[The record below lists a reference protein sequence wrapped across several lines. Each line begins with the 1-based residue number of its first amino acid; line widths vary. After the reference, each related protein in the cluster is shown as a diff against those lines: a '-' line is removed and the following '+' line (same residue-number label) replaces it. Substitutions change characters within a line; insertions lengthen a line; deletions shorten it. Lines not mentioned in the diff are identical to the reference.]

1 MASRIYART
10 MRQAVSDDTRRAG
23 GSGGD
28 SSDGPGPPPRSG
40 QNESRGTAPTMT
52 HHSTLVDRQVARRSR
67 SRSKTKRIHQLTLLA
82 VVLVLALI
90 GAIMGWIQAW
100 TQGQSLESEAL
111 QLDSQLR
118 RAQQELEAAR
128 AALQE
133 REVAMLALV
142 EERIP
147 GLTEIQ
153 YNTLVEV
160 NDRYLVNFTIS
171 EAGTDQNR
179 TLEYHALLKNETP
192 NVVLP
197 AITIYLFDE
206 HGIQVGKSTVDRR
219 HATSPADFAELG
231 PGEARSYHST
241 LAVERDKQPKYYLL
255 HIE

>member
-23 GSGGD
+23 GD
-28 SSDGPGPPPRSG
+28 SSDGPAPHPRSG
-40 QNESRGTAPTMT
+40 QSEHRGTATTMSQR
-52 HHSTLVDRQVARRSR
+52 STLIDRQVARRAR
-67 SRSKTKRIHQLTLLA
+67 SRSKTRRIHQLTLLV
-82 VVLVLALI
+82 VVLVLALV
-90 GAIMGWIQAW
+90 GTVMGWIQAW
-100 TQGQSLESEAL
+100 TRGESLESEAL

-118 RAQQELEAAR
+118 RAQVELETAR
-128 AALQE
+128 AAVQE
-133 REVAMLALV
+133 HEEAMLALV

-153 YNTLVEV
+153 YNTLIEV

-171 EAGTDQNR
+171 EAGTDENR

-219 HATSPADFAELG
+219 HATSPADFAELA
-231 PGEARSYHST
+231 PGEARSYHAT
-241 LAVERDKQPKYYLL
+241 LAFERDKQPKFYLL